1 MPTALIDAA
10 NAALVDAALTELAQG
25 GEMFTAW
32 NVTANAK
39 RNGATQYHNDMK
51 GLVHEAYE
59 DGTLQQLDYTRTL
72 INTPTGEAWLYHKVG
87 ANIAEFVAFINNNP
101 PPSVPPAAA
110 KTTPTDSATSSM
122 SVAPPDPAAPTA
134 ASGAKSQSVDAE
146 GRLPLYADTLRDIG
160 ANPGN
165 TVLVYITPT
174 KVDVV
179 LAANATPNSKPNHT
193 YIVNADG
200 RVRLSKTTLLSLL
213 SKTGTYTVS
222 VNGNVIEVVA

>member
-1 MPTALIDAA
+1 MLTTLVSPE

-25 GEMFTAW
+25 GEIFTAW
-32 NVTANAK
+32 VVTANAK

-59 DGTLQQLDYTRTL
+59 DGTLQALDYTRTE
-72 INTPTGEAWLYHKVG
+72 IPTPTGNAWLYHKVG
-87 ANIAEFVAFINNNP
+87 ANINEYVSFINNNP
-101 PPSVPPAAA
+101 PPSVPPAVAA
-110 KTTPTDSATSSM
+110 AVATASM

-134 ASGAKSQSVDAE
+134 ASGSKSQSVDAE
-146 GRLPLYADTLRDIG
+146 GRLPLYADTLRDVG

-165 TVLVYITPT
+165 TVLVYVSPT
-174 KVDVV
+174 AVDVV

-193 YIVNADG
+193 YVVNADG
-200 RVRLSKTTLLSLL
+200 RVRLSKTTLLALL

-222 VNGNVIEVVA
+222 VMGSVIVVMP